1 MTGGVYS
8 GLFILFIF
16 LWPLS
21 LIGASDVETQSLFW
35 PVLIGNT
42 LAGILVWYYNSLD
55 ELSFFKGLSVVSGS
69 MMSGCAN
76 ITLLYLPFVL
86 IVVYLIA
93 AFNTVIGFFKG
104 RAYTQEKWG
113 NLVLGFHRRSLRR

>member
-1 MTGGVYS
+1 MIGGVYS
-8 GLFILFIF
+8 GLFVLFIF

-21 LIGASDVETQSLFW
+21 LIGASDVQSQTLFW
-35 PVLIGNT
+35 SVLIGNT
-42 LAGILVWYYNSLD
+42 LVGILVWYYNSLD
-55 ELSFFKGLSVVSGS
+55 ELSFFKGLSVISAS

-86 IVVYLIA
+86 IVVYIIA
-93 AFNTVIGFFKG
+93 AFNTLVGLFKG